1 MFIGTVQLE
10 ISIPWAMSLKDKR
23 RAIKSLK
30 ERMQNR
36 FNASVAE
43 VGDNDVWRSAIL
55 GVATVANDVRFLQ
68 SVCQK
73 IVNFVE
79 ENADTELADFTV
91 EII

>member
-10 ISIPWAMSLKDKR
+10 LSIPWAMSLKDKR
-23 RAIKSLK
+23 RAVKSLK
-30 ERMQNR
+30 EKLRHR

-43 VGDNDVWRSAIL
+43 VADNESWRSAVI
-55 GVATVANDVRFLQ
+55 GIATVANETRFLQ

-73 IVNFVE
+73 MVNFAE
-79 ENADTELADFTV
+79 EFPDAELADYTV